1 MKKRTKPRVHGTFIR
16 DNFNEP
22 IVIVIVHARHG
33 HRENVQRFC
42 LDNYNLSITNNNAEI
57 KTLLLHPTLNSPL
70 HPPYGSCHDRAN
82 VRYGVHVSI
91 FWLC

>member
-57 KTLLLHPTLNSPL
+57 KTLLLHPTLL
-70 HPPYGSCHDRAN
+70 AFGSFLA
-82 VRYGVHVSI
+82 HVWLILEI
-91 FWLC
+91 FGRLFCDF